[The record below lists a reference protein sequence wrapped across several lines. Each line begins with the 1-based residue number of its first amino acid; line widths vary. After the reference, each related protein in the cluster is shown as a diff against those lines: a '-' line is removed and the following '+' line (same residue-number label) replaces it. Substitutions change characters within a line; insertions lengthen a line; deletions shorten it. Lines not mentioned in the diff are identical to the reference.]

1 MKRIFYFVTLITL
14 VLTACEGVPGPP
26 GLDGLNGLDG
36 KETIADAFQLLDVD
50 FISSDDFQVTYEG
63 FDFIESDVALV
74 YLKWEL
80 EDGTITWRQLPQ
92 TIFFDNDILVYNFDF
107 TQDTV
112 TLFLDGTIVFN
123 SLDSSL
129 TQNQEFRVVIVPANQ
144 VSGIDTSDISI
155 IMALG
160 NIETFEVR

>member
-112 TLFLDGTIVFN
+112 TLFLDGTIDFN

-144 VSGIDTSDISI
+144 VGGIDTSDISI

>member
-1 MKRIFYFVTLITL
+1 M
-14 VLTACEGVPGPP
+14 
-26 GLDGLNGLDG
+26 
-36 KETIADAFQLLDVD
+36 
-50 FISSDDFQVTYEG
+50 
-63 FDFIESDVALV
+63 ALV

-112 TLFLDGTIVFN
+112 TLFLDGTIDFN
-123 SLDSSL
+123 SLDNSW

-144 VSGIDTSDISI
+144 VSGVDTSDISI
-155 IMALG
+155 VMALG